1 MIMLHMYDVSDVRAV
16 PRLANMKTENLCSAE
31 QTQRHG
37 TRLFVSTFDR
47 RFARDP
53 PFRAA
58 QHLCWIWRSRVVVGW
73 RAAID
78 ARARSTALRE
88 DIFPGH
94 TQYFAVGR
102 TGGFDVHEAGRDAGN
117 CFVAFERRMGVALRP
132 ER

>member
-1 MIMLHMYDVSDVRAV
+1 M
-16 PRLANMKTENLCSAE
+16 
-31 QTQRHG
+31 
-37 TRLFVSTFDR
+37 
-47 RFARDP
+47 
-53 PFRAA
+53 
-58 QHLCWIWRSRVVVGW
+58 VVGW

-117 CFVAFERRMGVALRP
+117 GFVALERRMRLSLPPKR
-132 ER
+132 